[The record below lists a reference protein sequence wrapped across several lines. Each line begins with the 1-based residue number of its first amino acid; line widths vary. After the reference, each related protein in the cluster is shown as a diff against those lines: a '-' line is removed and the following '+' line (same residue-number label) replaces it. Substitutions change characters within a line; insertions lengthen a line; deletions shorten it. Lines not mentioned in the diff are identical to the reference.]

1 MAGFH
6 LSSAQYDE
14 LTAMYPSPIVDKPVC
29 WKAFVDEVNLV
40 FSKPN
45 LERNPLEEVDP
56 APDFLLD
63 PARFTTRSDTV
74 EGSEALDAL
83 LGQVGDGLPR
93 VDAAAGELVDLLV
106 AGLDE
111 LALALGVVPLEHGH
125 LLEDAQVVSLI
136 VQEREHVCAQQE
148 IEARL
153 TVQRGHLE
161 QR

>member
-83 LGQVGDGLPR
+83 LERIAEDVRPR
-93 VDAAAGELVDLLV
+93 APSSASSETRA
-106 AGLDE
+106 
-111 LALALGVVPLEHGH
+111 PTKTPP
-125 LLEDAQVVSLI
+125 
-136 VQEREHVCAQQE
+136 CASNTS
-148 IEARL
+148 RP
-153 TVQRGHLE
+153 RNSPPC
-161 QR
+161 